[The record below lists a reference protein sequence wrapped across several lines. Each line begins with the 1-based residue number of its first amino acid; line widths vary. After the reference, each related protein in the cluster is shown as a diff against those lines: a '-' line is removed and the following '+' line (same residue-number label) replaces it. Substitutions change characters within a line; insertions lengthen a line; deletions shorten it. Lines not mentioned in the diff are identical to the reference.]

1 MSSLVWN
8 EAEANRHQAVSRYYN
23 KDITVLVREFQEAK
37 ETENQ
42 TKRDFFKFLLAEFDK
57 DQSLWLHTVR

>member
-1 MSSLVWN
+1 MVWN

-23 KDITVLVREFQEAK
+23 KEITVLVREFQEAK

-57 DQSLWLHTVR
+57 DQTLWLHTVR

>member
-1 MSSLVWN
+1 LVWN
-8 EAEANRHQAVSRYYN
+8 EAEANCHQAVSRYYN

-57 DQSLWLHTVR
+57 DQSLWLHAVR